1 MIGWSVW
8 VDIAFPVILKTGAN
22 PRKATH
28 NFLMKEI
35 IITPKAPAAIGPY
48 SQAVKV
54 DNFIFLSGQIAINPE
69 TGDVVPGDIKAQV
82 RQIFENIKAVLAASG
97 CHLDDVVKTTVF
109 MRNLKDFSAMNEIY
123 KEYFNSNP
131 PARTTVEVGGLPR
144 DVMIEIEAIAISK
157 T

>member
-1 MIGWSVW
+1 
-8 VDIAFPVILKTGAN
+8 
-22 PRKATH
+22 
-28 NFLMKEI
+28 MKEI

-97 CHLDDVVKTTVF
+97 CHPDDVVKTTVF